1 MIPQAKDNT
10 TQKPNIGQWFPV
22 ICMAFATF
30 IFNTTEFIPIGL
42 LSSIATDFKMTET
55 GAGIMI
61 TVYAWAVA
69 LLSLPLMLIFARTES
84 KKLLGGV
91 FIVFVLSNAA
101 SYFSDSF
108 DMLMA
113 SRLGVACAHSVFWAI
128 APPLA
133 VRVAPPGKQ
142 SAALSILTVGSSLA
156 MILGLPIGRTIGLY
170 LGWRVTFLS
179 IAAVAFII
187 MIVLMR
193 DLPIMPSRNK
203 KSAESLPHIFQN
215 KALLSV
221 YLLTAITITGHFC
234 GYSYIEPFLTYVIH
248 LSKNVTTLALLLF
261 GFTGILGSLLFTRFS
276 AQWSLPF
283 AFWSIGGIMVS
294 LIALKVF
301 SFSETATFFVIM
313 LWGVAISIFNL
324 SYQARIIR
332 LSPDNTD
339 IAMAIF
345 SAIYN
350 IGIGSGAYIGGIVTT
365 KVGLDNIGLI
375 GFVIVAIA
383 FVYALIFVKPLLLK
397 FISAEKNAHSQKSS

>member
-1 MIPQAKDNT
+1 M
-10 TQKPNIGQWFPV
+10 TQKSTDHTLPKPAFRQWLPV

-42 LSSIATDFKMTET
+42 LSSIAGNFNMTET

-84 KKLLGGV
+84 KKLLGLV
-91 FIVFVLSNAA
+91 FCVFVASNALSYLSN
-101 SYFSDSF
+101 SF
-108 DMLMA
+108 YMLMA

-133 VRVAPPGKQ
+133 VRIAPPGKQ

-179 IAAVAFII
+179 IAVTAFVI
-187 MIVLMR
+187 MLLLMK
-193 DLPIMPSRNK
+193 DLPTMPSRNTK
-203 KSAESLPHIFQN
+203 TAESLPHIFRN
-215 KALLSV
+215 KALMSV
-221 YLLTAITITGHFC
+221 YLLTVLTITGHFC

-248 LSKNVTTLALLLF
+248 LSKNVTTLALLVF

-276 AQWSLPF
+276 IRWSVPF
-283 AFWSIGGIMVS
+283 AFWSVGGIMVS
-294 LIALKVF
+294 LLALKVF
-301 SFSETATFFVIM
+301 SFSQTGIFCVIM
-313 LWGVAISIFNL
+313 VWGVAISIFNL
-324 SYQARIIR
+324 SYQYRIIS
-332 LSPDNTD
+332 LSPKNTD
-339 IAMAIF
+339 IAMAIY

-350 IGIGSGAYIGGIVTT
+350 IGIGGGAFIGGIVSHKTG
-365 KVGLDNIGLI
+365 VGNIGLI
-375 GFVIVAIA
+375 GFAIVAVGFIYGM
-383 FVYALIFVKPLLLK
+383 VYVQPLLLK
-397 FISAEKNAHSQKSS
+397 ATAKKQDSPKH

>member
-1 MIPQAKDNT
+1 MI
-10 TQKPNIGQWFPV
+10 QKSTDHTLPKPAFRQWLPV

-42 LSSIATDFKMTET
+42 LSSIAGNFNMTET

-84 KKLLGGV
+84 KKLLGLV
-91 FIVFVLSNAA
+91 FCVFVASNALSYLSN
-101 SYFSDSF
+101 SF
-108 DMLMA
+108 YMLMA

-133 VRVAPPGKQ
+133 VRIAPPGKQ

-179 IAAVAFII
+179 IAVTAFVI
-187 MIVLMR
+187 MLLLMK
-193 DLPIMPSRNK
+193 DLPTMPSRNTK
-203 KSAESLPHIFQN
+203 TAESLPHIFRN
-215 KALLSV
+215 KALMSV
-221 YLLTAITITGHFC
+221 YLLTVLTITGHFC

-248 LSKNVTTLALLLF
+248 LSKNVTTLALLVF

-276 AQWSLPF
+276 IRWSVPF
-283 AFWSIGGIMVS
+283 AFWSVGGIMVS
-294 LIALKVF
+294 LLALKVF
-301 SFSETATFFVIM
+301 SFNQTGIFCVIM
-313 LWGVAISIFNL
+313 VWGVAISIFNL
-324 SYQARIIR
+324 SYQYRIIS
-332 LSPDNTD
+332 LSPNNTD
-339 IAMAIF
+339 IAMAIY

-350 IGIGSGAYIGGIVTT
+350 IGIGGGAFIGGIVSH
-365 KVGLDNIGLI
+365 KAGVGNIGLI
-375 GFVIVAIA
+375 GFAIVAVGFIYGM
-383 FVYALIFVKPLLLK
+383 VYVKPLLLK
-397 FISAEKNAHSQKSS
+397 AAAKKQDSSKH